1 MDLIYMEE
9 KIEKLRC
16 KLVNLLVVTENF
28 VDVNV
33 VSLSQELD
41 IVLLNYELLKEN
53 SPYNKRRISLV
64 IGKVGKSQRFM

>member
-41 IVLLNYELLKEN
+41 VVLLKYELLKEN
-53 SPYNKRRISLV
+53 SPYNK
-64 IGKVGKSQRFM
+64 